1 MNSMKKLILLTCLAG
16 TVSSLNAGIWQN
28 FKDSCNG
35 MYVACANSIHNNASA
50 LSTKA
55 CNAYAS
61 CINSTAKNA
70 NALATSVSTTAGT
83 VRESVV
89 NTAGNLKDS
98 TIKVTTPVIKP
109 VVSATKSIANAI
121 AHTALFTY
129 EHPFIV
135 GSGALAATAA
145 YLSYCRNHAFKAGSS
160 ISKAQAITEYMDD
173 ADATPQGLL
182 AYWRYYETQN
192 KVAWKNP
199 ADILANWEEVY
210 DVFKAEKANGNSEGD
225 LCFINRMTKELDA
238 AKKPLNSILKELKNA
253 LAEYHLAPSTE
264 SHQDRCKNNYVNQ
277 VIARHMANHAGYHGP
292 ARRFLDLSRYEMEAI
307 DREIS
312 HKVSRSFINPVKIG
326 RQFALP
332 DETQVIAQYW
342 NVYQLIQRLEALQ
355 ECLDNKHAELNGG
368 LQAK

>member
-1 MNSMKKLILLTCLAG
+1 MAG
-16 TVSSLNAGIWQN
+16 SIGSAQAGVWQN

-35 MYVACANSIHNNASA
+35 LYVACAKSINNNAST

-55 CNAYAS
+55 CNAYAY
-61 CINSTAKNA
+61 CIDSTSKNA
-70 NALATSVSTTAGT
+70 NALATSVSTTAGNVRESVT
-83 VRESVV
+83 NTASNVRESVV
-89 NTAGNLKDS
+89 TAAGDLKDK

-109 VVSATKSIANAI
+109 VVSATKSIANGI
-121 AHTALFTY
+121 ANTAVFSY

-135 GSGALAATAA
+135 GSGALAATAL
-145 YLSYCRNHAFKAGSS
+145 YLSYCRNHAFNAGSS
-160 ISKAQAITEYMDD
+160 IGKAQAITEYMDD

-192 KVAWKNP
+192 KAAWKNS

-210 DVFKAEKANGNSEGD
+210 DSFKLEKANGHSEGD
-225 LCFINRMTKELDA
+225 ICFINRMTKELDA
-238 AKKPLNSILKELKNA
+238 AKKPLNSSLKELKNA

-292 ARRFLDLSRYEMEAI
+292 ARRFLDLSRYEIEAI

-312 HKVSRSFINPVKIG
+312 HKVSRSFINPVKMA
-326 RQFALP
+326 RRFALP
-332 DETQVIAQYW
+332 DEAAAIAQYW
-342 NVYQLIQRLEALQ
+342 KVYQLIQRLEALQ